1 MEARYCP
8 WCLRGVERV
17 ESVGR
22 VAVERVEGVERVEED
37 HEIPAVESRTPSE
50 WQGTAVYELELP
62 VKCPHC
68 LESIRAVRV
77 LQLTRTKVAFT
88 SMLPRGGRVIVC
100 PRCEQILSAD
110 IAGLI

>member
-17 ESVGR
+17 ED
-22 VAVERVEGVERVEED
+22 VERVEGLERVEEER
-37 HEIPAVESRTPSE
+37 EIPAVESRTPSE
-50 WQGTAVYELELP
+50 WQGTAVYELQLP

-110 IAGLI
+110 IAGLL